1 VTGTNLSD
9 QLSKI
14 SREDTAGALEK
25 HRAPAAGGC
34 QQLFMQFLM
43 LREDCV
49 PLKQLFVR
57 KEKKRKIFL
66 FVISLLRGF
75 SCRHDYP
82 IKIAH
87 GGHDSPASQ
96 LLVLGQSNMPAY

>member
-1 VTGTNLSD
+1 
-9 QLSKI
+9 LSKI

-57 KEKKRKIFL
+57 KEEKKEDF
-66 FVISLLRGF
+66 FVCHQFVERFQLQTRLSHNNRARRPRLTGQPAVGF
-75 SCRHDYP
+75 GTEQHACILIR
-82 IKIAH
+82 
-87 GGHDSPASQ
+87 
-96 LLVLGQSNMPAY
+96 